1 MKAWNNGH
9 EQAQCSKDG
18 DHDDDWH
25 EMEREEE
32 EAHRTHCARAPPAA
46 DWIGRQRVGAN
57 KAAVIGL
64 DIYFASTLVPA
75 TSACM

>member
-32 EAHRTHCARAPPAA
+32 EAHKLTAPERRRRLIGSAGSASVPIKPPSLAWTSTFLAHC
-46 DWIGRQRVGAN
+46 Q
-57 KAAVIGL
+57 
-64 DIYFASTLVPA
+64 
-75 TSACM
+75 